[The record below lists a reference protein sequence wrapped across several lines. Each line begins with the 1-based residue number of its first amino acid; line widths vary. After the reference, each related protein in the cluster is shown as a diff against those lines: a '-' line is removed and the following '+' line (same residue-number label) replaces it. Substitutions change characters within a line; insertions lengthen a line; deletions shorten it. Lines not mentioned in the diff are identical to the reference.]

1 MSFHF
6 NFIQYLTKKNMEEQL
21 FFWIRND
28 IVIMIYHLPL
38 LNLYEN
44 SMQNK

>member
-21 FFWIRND
+21 FSGSE
-28 IVIMIYHLPL
+28 MIL
-38 LNLYEN
+38 
-44 SMQNK
+44 